1 MRQKRYV
8 GAVAY
13 GVLSAS
19 FALYTLLDTFAIP
32 KTYAQVLSP
41 VPALRRRRR
50 GAQDDCGGVEKAGDT
65 LREKKEPRP
74 RPEPGARRVTA
85 AGGGGLGGPPCS
97 G

>member
-8 GAVAY
+8 GAVVY

-41 VPALRRRRR
+41 VPAAQAEAAR
-50 GAQDDCGGVEKAGDT
+50 GA
-65 LREKKEPRP
+65 R
-74 RPEPGARRVTA
+74 
-85 AGGGGLGGPPCS
+85 
-97 G
+97 

>member
-41 VPALRRRRR
+41 VPAAQAEAAR
-50 GAQDDCGGVEKAGDT
+50 GRKMIEGE
-65 LREKKEPRP
+65 
-74 RPEPGARRVTA
+74 
-85 AGGGGLGGPPCS
+85 
-97 G
+97 